1 MFYKNFLEVN
11 KQNEPEKYHILHD
24 LEIHGKSVIVDVDKK
39 TWWIP
44 LSIEIGHAANT
55 ITDSKTDSNSKNT
68 QLLLPPMRNN
78 VRKKDNAFA
87 VIAPNINVVVKEEK
101 ITDIKSKF
109 FFIRKI

>member
-1 MFYKNFLEVN
+1 MVFYKNFLEVN

-39 TWWIP
+39 TWWEP
-44 LSIEIGHAANT
+44 LSIEIGHASKK
-55 ITDSKTDSNSKNT
+55 ITDSNNT
-68 QLLLPPMRNN
+68 RLLLPPMRNN
-78 VRKKDNAFA
+78 GKDFA

-101 ITDIKSKF
+101 ITDIRSKF

>member
-1 MFYKNFLEVN
+1 MVFHKNYLEVN

-39 TWWIP
+39 IWWTPI
-44 LSIEIGHAANT
+44 SKEIGHAA
-55 ITDSKTDSNSKNT
+55 KKNND
-68 QLLLPPMRNN
+68 LLPPTRSNDG
-78 VRKKDNAFA
+78 R
-87 VIAPNINVVVKEEK
+87 IAIITPNIDVVVKEEK